1 MLGLTSDPQGPARN
15 SPPAKG
21 NARTVLWQPH
31 PRFTMYLAR
40 ETGSAAGPG
49 TGSDTGLGTPCTSRF
64 TGKLIFDGGSRFRTG
79 GNDRTYTTTEATSS
93 SDIFLYRAYGI
104 SGKIVVPSC
113 LIPSRIARAS

>member
-1 MLGLTSDPQGPARN
+1 MLGLTTDPHGPARD

-21 NARTVLWQPH
+21 SVGTALWQPH
-31 PRFTMYLAR
+31 PRLTMYLPR
-40 ETGSAAGPG
+40 EIGSAAGPG
-49 TGSDTGLGTPCTSRF
+49 TGSCTGFGRPCTSRF
-64 TGKLIFDGGSRFRTG
+64 TGKLIFDGGSRFPTA

-113 LIPSRIARAS
+113 LMPSRIARAS